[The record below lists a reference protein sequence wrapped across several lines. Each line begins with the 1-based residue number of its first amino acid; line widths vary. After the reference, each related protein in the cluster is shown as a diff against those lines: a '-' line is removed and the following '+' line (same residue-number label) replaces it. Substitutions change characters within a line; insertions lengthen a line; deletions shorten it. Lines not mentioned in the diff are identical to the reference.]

1 MELTAVFVAAAL
13 VLAGTV
19 KGAVGLGLPP
29 IAMGFMVIVMPPVEA
44 AALLVIPAFFTN
56 AWQMLRGPHLRPL
69 LRRVWPLLLCAF
81 AGTLVGADWLTEENA
96 RVGTIILG
104 FVLAAYAASGL
115 VSIQVVIG
123 RSQQGWLGA
132 LAGGLTGLVTAAT
145 GVSSMPMVP
154 YMQAIGLEKDA
165 LIQAMGLSFTVSS
178 VALAINLASVQ
189 ALTWSLGP
197 AVVGALAAVTLGLWL
212 GQIIR
217 RRLNPA
223 SFRIWFL
230 VTLLALGLYLAL
242 RSLLA

>member
-1 MELTAVFVAAAL
+1 MELTAMFVAAAL

-29 IAMGFMVIVMPPVEA
+29 IAMGFMVLVMPPVEA

-56 AWQMLRGPHLRPL
+56 AWQMLMGPHLRAL
-69 LRRVWPLLLCAF
+69 LRRVWPLLVGAFLC
-81 AGTLVGADWLTEENA
+81 TLLGADWLTEENA
-96 RVGTIILG
+96 RIGTIILG
-104 FVLAAYAASGL
+104 VVLAAYAASSL
-115 VSIQVVIG
+115 VSLQVTIG
-123 RSQQGWLGA
+123 KAQQGWFGA

-154 YMQAIGLEKDA
+154 YMQAIGLEKDE

-189 ALTWSLGP
+189 ALSWSLGP
-197 AVVGALAAVTLGLWL
+197 AVAGALAAVTLGLWL
-212 GQIIR
+212 GQIVR

-223 SFRIWFL
+223 TFRTLFL
-230 VTLLALGLYLAL
+230 IVLLVLGLYLAL